1 MENNMTQGS
10 IAKHLLF
17 FAIPVFLGS
26 LFQQFYTMVDTMIV
40 GRFVS
45 VKALAA
51 VGATS
56 SITFLTV
63 GFVIGITTGFGISIA
78 QAYGSQDIPELKKA
92 IGSSFILSAVM
103 LVIMTVGITALLPL
117 ILKLLH
123 TPENIYD
130 DSYIYIFIYTLG
142 LVGPMM
148 YNLIASILRALGD
161 SKTPLYFLIFSS
173 ILNIVLDL
181 TFILK
186 FHWGVA
192 GASFATVLSQLI
204 SGIMCFVYAA
214 KHYKMLRLTGEFFL
228 IDFSLWKKM
237 MGMGIPM
244 ALQYCATA
252 LGAMVLQT
260 KTNSFGYIAVA
271 AFTAAN
277 KLESLSI
284 QPFIALGSAI
294 ATYTGQNLGA
304 GKFDRIRQGTKTG
317 FLYTL
322 IISIALAVIIHLI
335 GPSIVKMFLST
346 DTPEIIPQIME
357 YADIYL
363 FLMISCYIP
372 LGMIFL
378 YRNALQGMGNGFIPF
393 LGGILELIC
402 RSIAALFLTGP
413 FGFWGI
419 AAAGPLAWIGA
430 GIPLCIIYH
439 IDIKKREKR
448 SIAVNA

>member
-1 MENNMTQGS
+1 MEHNMTQGS
-10 IAKHLLF
+10 PAKHLLF

-26 LFQQFYTMVDTMIV
+26 LFQQLYTMVDTMIV

-51 VGATS
+51 VGATN
-56 SITFLTV
+56 SITFLTI
-63 GFVIGITTGFGISIA
+63 GFVIGITTGFGIQVA
-78 QAYGSQDIPELKKA
+78 QSFGAQDMTQLKRS
-92 IGSSFILSAVM
+92 IGSSFILGGIF
-103 LVIMTVGITALLPL
+103 LLLLTVGVALGLNS
-117 ILKLLH
+117 ILELLH
-123 TPENIYD
+123 TPADIYK
-130 DSYIYIFIYTLG
+130 DSYIYILIYTLG
-142 LVGPMM
+142 LAGPMI
-148 YNLIASILRALGD
+148 YNLIAAILRALGD

-173 ILNIVLDL
+173 ILNIILDL

-204 SGIMCFVYAA
+204 SGILCFFYAT
-214 KHYKMLRLTGEFFL
+214 KHYEILKLTKEYFVVDL
-228 IDFSLWKKM
+228 ALWKRM
-237 MGMGIPM
+237 MSMGIPM
-244 ALQYCATA
+244 ALQYCVTA

-277 KLESLSI
+277 KLESLSV
-284 QPFIALGSAI
+284 QPFIALGSAV

-304 GKFDRIRQGTKTG
+304 GKLDRIHRGTKVG
-317 FLYTL
+317 FLYT
-322 IISIALAVIIHLI
+322 IAISLVLGIFIHFT
-335 GPSIVKMFLST
+335 GNHIVQLFLSN
-346 DTPEIIPQIME
+346 DTPQIIPQILT
-357 YADIYL
+357 YAHMYL
-363 FLMISCYIP
+363 LLMILFYIP

-402 RSIAALFLTGP
+402 RSVAAIFLTEP
-413 FGFWGI
+413 LGFWGI
-419 AAAGPLAWIGA
+419 AVAGPLAWVGA

-439 IDIKKREKR
+439 IHMTQKNR
-448 SIAVNA
+448 

>member
-10 IAKHLLF
+10 TAKHLLF
-17 FAIPVFLGS
+17 FAVPVFLGS

-51 VGATS
+51 VGATN
-56 SITFLTV
+56 SITFLTI
-63 GFVIGITTGFGISIA
+63 GFIIGITTGFGIQIA
-78 QAYGSQDIPELKKA
+78 QSHGAQNIPQLKRA
-92 IGSSFILSAVM
+92 IGSSFILG
-103 LVIMTVGITALLPL
+103 GIFL
-117 ILKLLH
+117 ILMTIGVTAGLKSILNLLH
-123 TPENIYD
+123 TPANIYT
-130 DSYIYIFIYTLG
+130 DSYRYILIYTLG
-142 LVGPMM
+142 LIGPMA

-161 SKTPLYFLIFSS
+161 SKTPLYFLVFSS
-173 ILNIVLDL
+173 ILNIILDL

-192 GASFATVLSQLI
+192 GASFATVLSQLV
-204 SGIMCFVYAA
+204 SGIMCFLYAT
-214 KHYKMLRLTGEFFL
+214 KHYELLKLTKEYF
-228 IDFSLWKKM
+228 IPDFSLWKRM
-237 MGMGIPM
+237 MSMGIPM
-244 ALQYCATA
+244 ALQYCVTA

-260 KTNSFGYIAVA
+260 KTNAFGYIAVA

-277 KLESLSI
+277 KLESLSV
-284 QPFIALGSAI
+284 QPFIALGSAV

-304 GKFDRIRQGTKTG
+304 GRFDRIRTGAKVG

-322 IISIALAVIIHLI
+322 VISLALGIFIHLT
-335 GPSIVKMFLST
+335 GSSIVQLFLST
-346 DTPEIIPQIME
+346 DTPEVIPQILE
-357 YADIYL
+357 YAHMYL
-363 FLMISCYIP
+363 LLMILCYVP

-378 YRNALQGMGNGFIPF
+378 YRNAMQGMGNGFIPF

-439 IDIKKREKR
+439 IDIKHREQK
-448 SIAVNA
+448 SLVEK